1 MPAFEIK
8 TLQVPPIGTNCYLII
23 NLDAKEALVV
33 DPASQ
38 PERIKAFLDSSGVKP
53 AGILLTHGHFDHILQ
68 VNEFKELCGGIPVYG
83 SEDELPLFTD
93 PQMNATAMTGHPTT
107 VMPDI
112 FVSDG
117 TEFTAAGF
125 RVKVIS
131 TPGHT
136 IGSVCYYFEAEKI
149 LISGDTLFST
159 DFGRTDFPTGSMAQ
173 LYYSITEKLFKLPD
187 DVAVYPGHE
196 EDTML
201 GVEKER
207 NSIWMYK
214 NYYG

>member
-1 MPAFEIK
+1 MPAFEIQ
-8 TLQVPPIGTNCYLII
+8 TLQVPPIGTNCYLIM
-23 NLDAKEALVV
+23 NLDAKEALIV

-38 PERIKAFLDSSGVKP
+38 PERIKKILDDRGMKP
-53 AGILLTHGHFDHILQ
+53 AAILLTHGHFDHILQ
-68 VNEFKELCGGIPVYG
+68 VNEFKELCGGIPIYG
-83 SEDELPLFTD
+83 SEDELPIFTD
-93 PQMNATAMTGHPTT
+93 ARMNATAQVGHAVT
-107 VMPDI
+107 VMPDE

-117 TEFTAAGF
+117 MVFEAAGF
-125 RVKVIS
+125 TVKVIS

-159 DFGRTDFPTGSMAQ
+159 DFGRTDLATGNMAQ

-196 EDTML
+196 EDTVL

-207 NSIWMYK
+207 NSIWLYK
-214 NYYG
+214 SYFE